1 MTNLMTTKNL
11 LGASILAILT
21 GCGSGS
27 DGDSGQPINPVNE
40 GGEINKSDLPKVN
53 FPKIATGEINDQNV
67 ESVISEVYQLN
78 EYWLNELRYKLENVD
93 LELGN
98 SVTTA
103 SYPNGSSDL
112 SDLCDRGGSYL
123 VEFYSVTSLQDG
135 NGSRVHGAGDYID
148 IDFAQCG
155 ADFLHSGYYISGSH
169 RYDILSG
176 YFDGYD
182 YIAEN
187 TTVKETYENRVLDY
201 GTYNLDDLESFVE
214 FQNGSITFDLR
225 DANTLAMS
233 GQRYEEKPTNLYFND
248 PYQISDF
255 AIELRQE
262 PGRWSWDGTYYL
274 DTDSALNFASL
285 ELNVSYSVDIT
296 EALVYTDYNSEYSAG
311 VVLVTG
317 LSSQVELTYYDTHIA
332 YRLDE
337 DDDGFFET
345 ESIVSY
351 NEL

>member
-1 MTNLMTTKNL
+1 
-11 LGASILAILT
+11 
-21 GCGSGS
+21 
-27 DGDSGQPINPVNE
+27 
-40 GGEINKSDLPKVN
+40 
-53 FPKIATGEINDQNV
+53 
-67 ESVISEVYQLN
+67 
-78 EYWLNELRYKLENVD
+78 
-93 LELGN
+93 
-98 SVTTA
+98 
-103 SYPNGSSDL
+103 
-112 SDLCDRGGSYL
+112 
-123 VEFYSVTSLQDG
+123 
-135 NGSRVHGAGDYID
+135 
-148 IDFAQCG
+148 
-155 ADFLHSGYYISGSH
+155 
-169 RYDILSG
+169 
-176 YFDGYD
+176 
-182 YIAEN
+182 
-187 TTVKETYENRVLDY
+187 
-201 GTYNLDDLESFVE
+201 
-214 FQNGSITFDLR
+214 
-225 DANTLAMS
+225 MS